1 MSSSLKQD
9 IDNDM
14 KLAMRAKETLK
25 LGTIRMLKASIK
37 QVEIDKQIT
46 ADDTEVLAI
55 INKMIKQRR
64 ESEKQFSSAGRE
76 ELAKKERDEIEIL
89 SIYLPEQLSDAA
101 IEAAVNTAIKTTGAN
116 SMKDMGKVIGLLKSE
131 LQGTADMGLVSQK
144 VKKLL
149 S

>member
-1 MSSSLKQD
+1 MLSTLM
-9 IDNDM
+9 NDM
-14 KLAMRAKETLK
+14 KSAMRAKETLK

-37 QVEIDKQIT
+37 QAEIDKQIT

-89 SIYLPEQLSDAA
+89 SIYLPEQLSEAA

-131 LQGTADMGLVSQK
+131 LQGAADMGLVSQK